1 VRLAVSPQAGTADP
15 DAALPAQRKR
25 RRRAEL
31 RGELAQR
38 YGMLGILLLMVLV
51 FSALRPDTFAT
62 VENLQSI
69 INNQAVL
76 ILIALAAMVPLIV
89 GGFDLSIS
97 ASLSLASVLVV
108 GLQGEAGI
116 AWPLAVAMAV
126 GAGLVIGLANGLLVA
141 LGKLNSFVVTL
152 ATQTVVAGL
161 ILLYTDGQVLFADVD
176 PAFLSAG
183 RDEVA
188 GFVQPLF
195 LALGVAAVLWYLLEH
210 TPAGRQMY
218 ATGSN
223 LDAARLTGIRTETLT
238 VLAFVVAGGLA
249 ALAGVVQSARIASG
263 QPDIGASY
271 LLPAFAAAFLG
282 ASAIRIGRFN
292 AIGTVLGVLLVA
304 TGFSGLVLLGVDL
317 WVQPVFYG
325 AVLLIAI
332 GAPRLAESRSA
343 RRRPVEAEP
352 T

>member
-1 VRLAVSPQAGTADP
+1 
-15 DAALPAQRKR
+15 
-25 RRRAEL
+25 
-31 RGELAQR
+31 
-38 YGMLGILLLMVLV
+38 
-51 FSALRPDTFAT
+51 
-62 VENLQSI
+62 
-69 INNQAVL
+69 
-76 ILIALAAMVPLIV
+76 
-89 GGFDLSIS
+89 
-97 ASLSLASVLVV
+97 
-108 GLQGEAGI
+108 
-116 AWPLAVAMAV
+116 
-126 GAGLVIGLANGLLVA
+126 
-141 LGKLNSFVVTL
+141 
-152 ATQTVVAGL
+152 
-161 ILLYTDGQVLFADVD
+161 LLYTDGQVLFADVD

-183 RDEVA
+183 RDKVG

-195 LALGVAAVLWYLLEH
+195 LALGIAAALWYLLEH

-223 LDAARLTGIRTETLT
+223 PEAARLTGIRTEALT
-238 VLAFVVAGGLA
+238 VAAFVLAGGLA

-263 QPDIGASY
+263 QPDIGASF

-282 ASAIRIGRFN
+282 ASAIRVGRFN

-343 RRRPVEAEP
+343 RRRPVEAE
-352 T
+352 TT